1 MYPRPNFSV
10 LLALSLALN
19 IAGGNSDR
27 DDRIQPDREYARD
40 RAHMVFNAVH
50 SAGRLWGSALY
61 HNGFGFFPATVP
73 MGTTFYHGSRSND
86 TPSSPEWLAFDIEHA
101 ENFARSFRSRRGR
114 GFPGRPPQT
123 KSSNGKVIGTGEIV
137 PESEE
142 YREELRRRSDDMI
155 LSTGD
160 METDVSDTTEGDDP
174 VNFRGYLHT
183 YQTSRELNV
192 LVVDG
197 MSAGKTSM
205 GTLDSQDLLLRENNT
220 SGKLDEWDRALDL
233 CKLASEWGL
242 DGFVRAEIGVEIIKC
257 DFGNGLNLDSMI
269 RTELH
274 HKTMGGFR
282 LAMFQWV
289 RAVAERYDGVGA
301 DRLRIDFSSMVS
313 GLFFPVNISSTMPE
327 RPDLK
332 RLGAA
337 TLDELRDIKKY
348 LKDILRQ
355 PRRFTVNWQ
364 GTADLIINRYSKR
377 LALMAYKS
385 LLLRHFVEEIES
397 ATLTWVDA
405 PPTPDDV
412 SVADQEATN
421 RTADAIEQCRI
432 HYLRPALSAKERWSA
447 EDELIYTSFD
457 AVLNMIC
464 QTLFSVRSR
473 LLEASGSNLTDYRI
487 KGDMDN
493 NAELEKAI
501 EDGRITI
508 QELIDTL
515 GWSIWKKPQ
524 PCAPD
529 ETSTIAMWPFGTKED
544 HWHPG
549 CRAIDTVQH
558 PTDTYWDLHLPRGNA

>member
-1 MYPRPNFSV
+1 
-10 LLALSLALN
+10 
-19 IAGGNSDR
+19 
-27 DDRIQPDREYARD
+27 PDRESARD

-50 SAGRLWGSALY
+50 SAGRLWGSALN

-73 MGTTFYHGSRSND
+73 MGTTFYHGSRTNV
-86 TPSSPEWLAFDIEHA
+86 TPSGPEWLAFDIEHA
-101 ENFARSFRSRRGR
+101 ENFARSFRLRRGR
-114 GFPGRPPQT
+114 GRPPQT
-123 KSSNGKVIGTGEIV
+123 KSANDKVIGKEGIV
-137 PESEE
+137 PGSEE
-142 YREELRRRSDDMI
+142 YREELRRRSDDTV
-155 LSTGD
+155 LHAGD
-160 METDVSDTTEGDDP
+160 AEADISDEIKGNEGNEGNEGNDP

-192 LVVDG
+192 LLIDG
-197 MSAGKTSM
+197 MSAGKTNM
-205 GTLDSQDLLLRENNT
+205 GTLDSQDFLLRENNT
-220 SGKLDEWDRALDL
+220 SGKLDEWHRALDL
-233 CKLASEWGL
+233 CKLASEWGF
-242 DGFVRAEIGVEIIKC
+242 DGFVRSEIGVEIIKC
-257 DFGNGLNLDSMI
+257 DFGNGLNLVSVT
-269 RTELH
+269 RTELYD
-274 HKTMGGFR
+274 KTMGRFG

-313 GLFFPVNISSTMPE
+313 GLFFPVNISSTIPE

-332 RLGAA
+332 RLSAA
-337 TLDELRDIKKY
+337 TLDELRYVKEY
-348 LKDILRQ
+348 LRDILRQ

-364 GTADLIINRYSKR
+364 GAADLIINRYSKR
-377 LALMAYKS
+377 LALMVYRS
-385 LLLRHFVEEIES
+385 LPSRHFIEEIET

-412 SVADQEATN
+412 SMADREATN

-432 HYLRPALSAKERWSA
+432 HYLLPALSAKERWSA
-447 EDELIYTSFD
+447 EDELTYTSFD
-457 AVLNMIC
+457 AVLNLIC

-473 LLEASGSNLTDYRI
+473 LLKASGSNLTDYKI
-487 KGDMDN
+487 KGDIDN
-493 NAELEKAI
+493 NPELEEAI

-529 ETSTIAMWPFGTKED
+529 EISTIAMWPFGMKED

-549 CRAIDTVQH
+549 CRTVDRVQH
-558 PTDTYWDLHLPRGNA
+558 PTDSYWDIVLPRRNV